1 MDSLF
6 LKTSV
11 TILALLIFEV
21 FASGFGIVVF
31 ESGTFDSLMK
41 HFEFSFDHYVEI
53 AFFHLFSI
61 GTVLFIVLH
70 LLSVFRIQSK
80 LLFQTLIAY
89 GLLLGSHLVWFPLAS
104 PVLKIFSTFA
114 LFIFVIYLLVVLL
127 KRVYLQTRFD

>member
-1 MDSLF
+1 M
-6 LKTSV
+6 
-11 TILALLIFEV
+11 LALFIFEI
-21 FASGFGIVVF
+21 FASGFGIVLL
-31 ESGTFDSLMK
+31 ESGTVDSLIK

-61 GTVLFIVLH
+61 GAELFIVLH

-89 GLLLGSHLVWFPLAS
+89 GLLLGSHLVWFLLTL
-104 PVLKIFSTFA
+104 PVLKIFFAFA
-114 LFIFVIYLLVVLL
+114 LFIFVMYLLIVIL